1 MEHRSVLILLRRR
14 TDAACQV
21 FTEKLTHFIIT
32 YRLEYITQSLI
43 IQVNDDG
50 VNLLSV
56 GKDERTPNETGSV
69 LEPPTSYPFYQNASN
84 VADLLADGQSFSD
97 CESFECDAH
106 PLFVCCGYELIPRV
120 LPLYL

>member
-1 MEHRSVLILLRRR
+1 MVPTYTVGFTAKYSICNAFNSVN
-14 TDAACQV
+14 T
-21 FTEKLTHFIIT
+21 FH
-32 YRLEYITQSLI
+32 S
-43 IQVNDDG
+43 DDG

-106 PLFVCCGYELIPRV
+106 PLFICCGYELIPRV

>member
-1 MEHRSVLILLRRR
+1 MYYGFIDAHIIAQDILKRKRR
-14 TDAACQV
+14 
-21 FTEKLTHFIIT
+21 EK
-32 YRLEYITQSLI
+32 E
-43 IQVNDDG
+43 DG

-106 PLFVCCGYELIPRV
+106 PLFVCCSYELIPRV